1 MRNLDLR
8 EETVVAVGCQEV
20 INGVVGAAT
29 RRKIGA
35 TNRCTSAAV
44 TTVAHFGPLVV
55 VYWFV
60 EKGERMNVQKRRKE
74 IQYVS

>member
-35 TNRCTSAAV
+35 TNRCTSSAAV
-44 TTVAHFGPLVV
+44 TAVAHFGPLVLV
-55 VYWFV
+55 VY
-60 EKGERMNVQKRRKE
+60 
-74 IQYVS
+74 

>member
-20 INGVVGAAT
+20 INSVVRAAT

-44 TTVAHFGPLVV
+44 TAVAHFGPLVV
-55 VYWFV
+55 LY
-60 EKGERMNVQKRRKE
+60 
-74 IQYVS
+74 